1 MNAPPLTTD
10 PAPSWPLAPTADA
23 ADVTLPPPPL
33 AGRHLVLGVTGG
45 VAAYKAAQLV
55 RDLQRAGASVQ
66 VVMTEA
72 ATHFVGT
79 ATFQALSGR
88 PVFTGAFDTRID
100 DGMAHIELSR
110 NADAI
115 IIAPASADFLAKV
128 THGLCDDLLSTLCLA
143 RDVPLLVAPA
153 MNRQMWQNAATQRN
167 INQLRADGVQVLG
180 PDAGEQACGEVG
192 AGRMLEPAVL
202 VEELSDFFTP
212 KALQGKRILM
222 TAGPTYEAIDPV
234 RGITNLSSG
243 KMGYALAQACRQAG
257 ALVTLVSG
265 PTALPRPYGVRFL
278 PVQSAQQMLDTV
290 MAELDMAASTISIDC
305 FIGVAAVADWRPLQ
319 VASQKIKKERV
330 LAQDGTILTGADGTS
345 HAGTGT
351 AGAGDTS
358 YAGMGS
364 ARTGGTSHTG
374 TAPAGADRPSR
385 TGTVPAD
392 TLTLALTQTPDI
404 LASVARRPDAPYC
417 VGFAAESEDLVHHAT
432 EKRARKGIP
441 LLVGNL
447 GPATFGQDDNTLIL
461 VDEHGTRTLPA
472 GSKTA
477 LARWLAQ
484 ELGRRLPA

>member
-10 PAPSWPLAPTADA
+10 PAPSWPLAPTADT
-23 ADVTLPPPPL
+23 ADVALPPPPL

-66 VVMTEA
+66 VVMTGA

-110 NADAI
+110 NAEAI
-115 IIAPASADFLAKV
+115 VIAPASADFLAKV

-319 VASQKIKKERV
+319 VASQKIKKERG
-330 LAQDGTILTGADGTS
+330 LAQDD
-345 HAGTGT
+345 
-351 AGAGDTS
+351 
-358 YAGMGS
+358 M
-364 ARTGGTSHTG
+364 
-374 TAPAGADRPSR
+374 
-385 TGTVPAD
+385 
-392 TLTLALTQTPDI
+392 TLALTQNPDI

-432 EKRARKGIP
+432 EKRARKGVP